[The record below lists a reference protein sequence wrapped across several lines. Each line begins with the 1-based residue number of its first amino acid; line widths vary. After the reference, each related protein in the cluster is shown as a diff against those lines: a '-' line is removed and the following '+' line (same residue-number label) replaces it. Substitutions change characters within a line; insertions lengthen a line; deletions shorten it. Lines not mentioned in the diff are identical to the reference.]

1 MAEVDGQESVFG
13 GIKDAHRVK
22 TLNLAPKA
30 CTHDDNG
37 NGMDGK
43 TADDMDSARQQNM
56 AYEYLCHLEEAKKWI
71 EGCVEE
77 ELGSTVELE
86 EALRDGIYLAKLG
99 HYFAPEIVPA
109 RKIYDADRS
118 RLAKRGL
125 HFKHT
130 DNINFWMQAMA
141 SIGLP
146 QIFFPTTPDLYD
158 RKNMPK
164 VVYCIHALSIWLNKL
179 GKAPTIENLL
189 GIAEFTEEEI
199 TEMGRALEQYGIS
212 IPAFNKIGGILE
224 KELGVDEAA
233 KHAAVIAIN
242 EILLKEDADVTLE
255 ALNNKKAY
263 LNYIEP
269 ANKIR
274 YQDILYLAKLDKT
287 ESAQDEGK
295 TSEDSDIYEFFLTH
309 EEIQDVIDDINDIV
323 RKEIAEAKYRK
334 ALKDILGN
342 IDGGSPDELTESL
355 KNSVTRLKEVDSSN
369 AALYQ
374 DFLKAAKASREN
386 GALSYDEI
394 QEIVNL
400 ANDEMKIR
408 RDLDGALRALN
419 AAVASSD
426 VEKTYTALE
435 HPAFKLPPVSKP
447 AAPKYQATLFFE
459 RANKINALNKKE
471 VANTPVTEEDM
482 EISLNSSQIQEVL
495 VFEDDH
501 LLLLLPDVIECIKSV
516 NEQVKLCRKF
526 AEAIANINGC
536 LVQDDPAE
544 TLSALSVQAA
554 GITEIMERCAIDY
567 HQWLKEGVEVKREQ
581 GESSSGDSNWLEMR
595 SLDGMIFFYNLENKS
610 LVWVKPADYC
620 ESSYFMAH
628 DEIQWVISKLNAKT
642 VRDEHFEE
650 NMDRIVRLQSF
661 VRMKITRNK
670 FKARLNFLNENEEA
684 ALRIQ
689 CLWRGYTVRKEFNDR
704 LDYLKKQEKHVIRI
718 QSWVRGCQTRKN
730 YLQLSQ
736 EKPPVQVL
744 FKFLYLLDQSMLD
757 IAEEAELAKHKA
769 NIVKEIRHNQQLE
782 QEMNEMDIKIGLLV
796 KNRLSL
802 QDVVSHSKKLKK
814 GEDTEKK
821 QGGLKALSKENREML
836 ESYQH
841 LFYLLQTNP
850 RYLAK
855 LLFCMPQNNATKF
868 MEAVILTV
876 YNYGT
881 NTREECLLLRLF
893 RNALIE
899 EVQLKVDK
907 IQDISTGNPTVIKI
921 VVTYYRG
928 AQGNQ
933 NSLKTLLGPLIQQVM
948 DDKELNMNIHPVD
961 VYKSWISKT
970 ESETGTQST
979 LPYDVTAEQAL
990 KHSEVTDEIDRTI
1003 KKLVTIIES
1012 FQDEIIQSVDK
1023 MPYGIRYIAMCL
1035 RRVLKEKFPSASN
1048 EEILKAVGNLLY
1060 YRYMNPVITAP
1071 EAFEIVELDVGS
1083 NLSNVQRR
1091 NLGSIAK
1098 ILQHAASHKT
1108 FDSDA
1113 KYLNRLDEFI
1123 EVAHIKFMEFF
1134 DAASDVSEIEEHFH
1148 MDAFSDVTMLNKPV
1162 IFISPKEI
1170 ASTHQLL
1177 VEHKKEILQNE
1188 SDPMHEVLATLGPV
1202 PEDGQL
1208 LGTDDKTTEFSLH
1221 LTNKW
1226 ELNMSD
1232 ESNIQALFSK
1242 TKYLV
1247 VDLLKIQK
1255 GETLTAILHSE
1266 ANKQQQELYSAI
1278 HRRRQ
1283 GALDAS
1289 TEETQG
1295 GNKTY
1300 VFDPNDT
1307 TLNKLKQH
1315 IIKNLQILE
1324 EHKLVTSTEDY
1335 QEILT
1340 SIARDIT
1347 NQRKYRLRRKQDLK
1361 KLSNTMEDMNKKRKY
1376 FSEAVTY
1383 YQEYVKA
1390 CINNLSKAKYA
1401 KNDKKKTAKYSAQK
1415 LYEKGILVEI
1425 DNVPPSSFK
1434 AVTIE
1439 FSTTGEVGEFEV
1451 SGKLAGYN
1459 IDKVNVVFENLL
1471 QLQYEGV
1478 STLKFDGCGVVV
1490 NVNLLIFLIN
1500 KKFYGV
1506 E

>member
-1 MAEVDGQESVFG
+1 
-13 GIKDAHRVK
+13 
-22 TLNLAPKA
+22 
-30 CTHDDNG
+30 
-37 NGMDGK
+37 
-43 TADDMDSARQQNM
+43 
-56 AYEYLCHLEEAKKWI
+56 
-71 EGCVEE
+71 
-77 ELGSTVELE
+77 
-86 EALRDGIYLAKLG
+86 
-99 HYFAPEIVPA
+99 
-109 RKIYDADRS
+109 
-118 RLAKRGL
+118 
-125 HFKHT
+125 
-130 DNINFWMQAMA
+130 
-141 SIGLP
+141 
-146 QIFFPTTPDLYD
+146 
-158 RKNMPK
+158 
-164 VVYCIHALSIWLNKL
+164 
-179 GKAPTIENLL
+179 
-189 GIAEFTEEEI
+189 
-199 TEMGRALEQYGIS
+199 
-212 IPAFNKIGGILE
+212 
-224 KELGVDEAA
+224 
-233 KHAAVIAIN
+233 
-242 EILLKEDADVTLE
+242 
-255 ALNNKKAY
+255 
-263 LNYIEP
+263 
-269 ANKIR
+269 
-274 YQDILYLAKLDKT
+274 
-287 ESAQDEGK
+287 
-295 TSEDSDIYEFFLTH
+295 
-309 EEIQDVIDDINDIV
+309 
-323 RKEIAEAKYRK
+323 
-334 ALKDILGN
+334 
-342 IDGGSPDELTESL
+342 
-355 KNSVTRLKEVDSSN
+355 
-369 AALYQ
+369 
-374 DFLKAAKASREN
+374 
-386 GALSYDEI
+386 
-394 QEIVNL
+394 
-400 ANDEMKIR
+400 
-408 RDLDGALRALN
+408 
-419 AAVASSD
+419 
-426 VEKTYTALE
+426 
-435 HPAFKLPPVSKP
+435 
-447 AAPKYQATLFFE
+447 
-459 RANKINALNKKE
+459 
-471 VANTPVTEEDM
+471 
-482 EISLNSSQIQEVL
+482 
-495 VFEDDH
+495 
-501 LLLLLPDVIECIKSV
+501 
-516 NEQVKLCRKF
+516 
-526 AEAIANINGC
+526 
-536 LVQDDPAE
+536 
-544 TLSALSVQAA
+544 
-554 GITEIMERCAIDY
+554 
-567 HQWLKEGVEVKREQ
+567 
-581 GESSSGDSNWLEMR
+581 
-595 SLDGMIFFYNLENKS
+595 
-610 LVWVKPADYC
+610 
-620 ESSYFMAH
+620 
-628 DEIQWVISKLNAKT
+628 
-642 VRDEHFEE
+642 
-650 NMDRIVRLQSF
+650 
-661 VRMKITRNK
+661 
-670 FKARLNFLNENEEA
+670 
-684 ALRIQ
+684 
-689 CLWRGYTVRKEFNDR
+689 
-704 LDYLKKQEKHVIRI
+704 
-718 QSWVRGCQTRKN
+718 
-730 YLQLSQ
+730 
-736 EKPPVQVL
+736 
-744 FKFLYLLDQSMLD
+744 
-757 IAEEAELAKHKA
+757 
-769 NIVKEIRHNQQLE
+769 
-782 QEMNEMDIKIGLLV
+782 
-796 KNRLSL
+796 
-802 QDVVSHSKKLKK
+802 VVSHSKKLKK

-893 RNALIE
+893 KNALIE

-970 ESETGTQST
+970 ETETGTPST

-1003 KKLVTIIES
+1003 QKLVTIIES

-1023 MPYGIRYIAMCL
+1023 MPYGIRYIAMQL
-1035 RRVLKEKFPSASN
+1035 RRVLKEKFPDASN

-1134 DAASDVSEIEEHFH
+1134 DAASDVGEIEEHFH

-1177 VEHKKEILQNE
+1177 VEHKGQILADEN
-1188 SDPMHEVLATLGPV
+1188 DPMHEVLATLGPV

-1255 GETLTAILHSE
+1255 GETLTAILHTE

-1283 GALDAS
+1283 GALEAADPS
-1289 TEETQG
+1289 SETK

-1315 IIKNLQILE
+1315 IIKRRASLCHITSQGVHFDTKDRTMSMFKSHINKNLQILE

-1361 KLSNTMEDMNKKRKY
+1361 KMSNTMEDMNKKRKY

-1478 STLKFDGCGVVV
+1478 STLKFEGCGVVV